1 MMENIVEGFKFD
13 EAQYWSDIEQTKEE
27 MKELYEDKVLVIQ
40 DLIQKRKMFNKVFDD
55 LYNFM
60 MRGFEVEEIRKFPIM
75 YKFNN
80 KESDIYSMEARHMI
94 TNLLFWKTMTYLD
107 MEDDI
112 DSSYYIDAKNIN
124 NGMIKTFIDQK
135 IIIPFRHKIDTETLN
150 KIIHDLLYRLAMV
163 SNDFNMLMGMSISM
177 ETFIDVANKNPRF
190 DEIIRTKVDPLAQPV
205 EIETMLNN
213 LMKEEIEILKTE
225 ENMLKPILCSGAG
238 IKDQQLREFSIN
250 GGLKPDLSG
259 NTVPVPI
266 NSNFLVGGLT
276 NIINYYIDATGGRKA
291 LISNKCVMGSSGH
304 FARLVKLLT
313 TDIKLADVDNCGT
326 VHPIALHIT
335 NGKML
340 SKLKGRWYRYQYD
353 RKYRLL
359 KGDEKHLIGQT
370 LLFRDPTTCACGTS
384 NKGELLVCRKCYGEL
399 SRVNE
404 GISIGGFAA
413 TYISRPV
420 SQNILST
427 KHLLTTVSE
436 EIVFNDEFDRFF
448 VLNSNQVQVNLDS
461 TDNIEDY
468 KLIIHAAYL
477 NELEDFEDDE
487 YNAYIY
493 YFLLINKKTGEV
505 IEIREE
511 RNKELFIAPDFYKY
525 IKKRRKHGKKKEG
538 ENNDYYE
545 IDLAKLES
553 DPELMDLSHLF
564 MIQIENNELTKPL
577 YSIMHLLD
585 RADRGVVPGEEP
597 ITTIDQ
603 LTQRFLELLI
613 EAGID
618 AQGVHASVILMPLL
632 RKVDNILERPNFRNY
647 NEPYRMLTIK
657 GALENSP
664 SVEIGLSFQYLDR
677 QLKSLNTYLKKS
689 GSYMS
694 PFYRKTLH

>member
-1 MMENIVEGFKFD
+1 MENIVEGFKFD
-13 EAQYWSDIEQTKEE
+13 EVQYWSQIEKTKEE
-27 MKELYEDKVLVIQ
+27 MKDLYGDTIIVVQ
-40 DLIQKRKMFNKVFDD
+40 DILQKKKIFNKVFDD
-55 LYNFM
+55 LYDFM
-60 MRGFEVEEIRKFPIM
+60 KRGFEVEEIRKFPIR

-80 KESDIYSMEARHMI
+80 SETEIYEMEARHMI
-94 TNLLFWKTMTYLD
+94 TNLLFWKTLLYLD
-107 MEDDI
+107 IPKEI

-124 NGMIKTFIDQK
+124 NRMIKNFIDEK
-135 IIIPFRHKIDTETLN
+135 IIIPFRYKIETETLN

-177 ETFIDVANKNPRF
+177 ESFIEVANKNPRF

-205 EIETMLNN
+205 DIESTLNS
-213 LMKEEIEILKTE
+213 LMNEEIEILKSE
-225 ENMLKPILCSGAG
+225 ENVLKPILCSGAG

-266 NSNFLVGGLT
+266 NSNFLVGGLS

-291 LISNKCVMGSSGH
+291 LISNKCIMGSSGH

-340 SKLKGRWYRYQYD
+340 SKLKGRWYRPQYE

-359 KGDEKHLIGQT
+359 KGDEKELIGQT

-384 NKGELLVCRKCYGEL
+384 DKGEMLVCRKCYGEL
-399 SRVNE
+399 SRVNA

-413 TYISRPV
+413 THISRPV

-436 EIVFNDEFDRFF
+436 KIEFNEDFERFF
-448 VLNSNQVQVNLDS
+448 VLNSNQIQLNLDS
-461 TDNIEDY
+461 DDNIEDY
-468 KLIIHAAYL
+468 KMIIHGAYL
-477 NELEDFEDDE
+477 NELEDFEEDE

-493 YFLLINKKTGEV
+493 YFLLINKNTGEV
-505 IEIREE
+505 INIHEE
-511 RNKELFIAPDFYKY
+511 RNKELFISPDFYKY
-525 IKKRRKHGKKKEG
+525 MKKKKKQGKKKEG
-538 ENNDYYE
+538 ENTDYYE
-545 IDLAKLES
+545 IDLAKLET
-553 DPELMDLSHLF
+553 DLEDLSHLF
-564 MIQIENNELTKPL
+564 MIQVENNELTKPL

-585 RADRGVVPGEEP
+585 RADRGVTPGQEP
-597 ITTIDQ
+597 ITTVDQ

-618 AQGVHASVILMPLL
+618 AQGVHASLILMPLL
-632 RKVDNILERPNFRNY
+632 RKTDNILERPNFRNY
-647 NEPYRMLTIK
+647 NESYRMLTIK

-694 PFYRKTLH
+694 PFYRKTLN

>member
-1 MMENIVEGFKFD
+1 MENIVEGFKFD
-13 EAQYWSDIEQTKEE
+13 EAQYWSEIEQTKEE

-112 DSSYYIDAKNIN
+112 DSSYYIDAKNIS

-276 NIINYYIDATGGRKA
+276 NIINYYIDATGLSYKPP
-291 LISNKCVMGSSGH
+291 M
-304 FARLVKLLT
+304 
-313 TDIKLADVDNCGT
+313 LA
-326 VHPIALHIT
+326 IA
-335 NGKML
+335 
-340 SKLKGRWYRYQYD
+340 
-353 RKYRLL
+353 
-359 KGDEKHLIGQT
+359 
-370 LLFRDPTTCACGTS
+370 
-384 NKGELLVCRKCYGEL
+384 
-399 SRVNE
+399 
-404 GISIGGFAA
+404 
-413 TYISRPV
+413 
-420 SQNILST
+420 
-427 KHLLTTVSE
+427 
-436 EIVFNDEFDRFF
+436 
-448 VLNSNQVQVNLDS
+448 
-461 TDNIEDY
+461 
-468 KLIIHAAYL
+468 
-477 NELEDFEDDE
+477 
-487 YNAYIY
+487 
-493 YFLLINKKTGEV
+493 
-505 IEIREE
+505 
-511 RNKELFIAPDFYKY
+511 
-525 IKKRRKHGKKKEG
+525 
-538 ENNDYYE
+538 
-545 IDLAKLES
+545 
-553 DPELMDLSHLF
+553 
-564 MIQIENNELTKPL
+564 
-577 YSIMHLLD
+577 
-585 RADRGVVPGEEP
+585 
-597 ITTIDQ
+597 
-603 LTQRFLELLI
+603 
-613 EAGID
+613 
-618 AQGVHASVILMPLL
+618 
-632 RKVDNILERPNFRNY
+632 
-647 NEPYRMLTIK
+647 
-657 GALENSP
+657 
-664 SVEIGLSFQYLDR
+664 
-677 QLKSLNTYLKKS
+677 
-689 GSYMS
+689 
-694 PFYRKTLH
+694 